1 VTGFAPVRR
10 IAALTGLLAVTL
22 AVALVP
28 LAGTA
33 SAQPDYPPKFNKITA
48 DSFVTPRGG
57 TITFT
62 ARTFVA
68 GSTVSYSAAAGGT
81 TVVNGTASANAKGI
95 VVRGITFDVVGR
107 NTVTFSGTSSK
118 GQPLSMSVEV
128 TVTDA
133 SSGGGTGDNG
143 STGGTAGTDNGT
155 SSGGIPFISGLP
167 RTGAQIAATV
177 AMGAALLAIGVF
189 LVAATRRRRHHH
201 A

>member
-10 IAALTGLLAVTL
+10 IAALAGLLGVAVAVT
-22 AVALVP
+22 LVP

-33 SAQPDYPPKFNKITA
+33 SAEPDYPPVFNKITA
-48 DSFVTPRGG
+48 SSFVVPRGG
-57 TITFT
+57 SITFT

-68 GSTVSYSAAAGGT
+68 GSNVTFSASAGGKTVVSGSAVANAAGK
-81 TVVNGTASANAKGI
+81 VVQ
-95 VVRGITFDVVGR
+95 GITFDVVGT

-118 GQPLSMSVEV
+118 GKPLVLGVEV
-128 TVTDA
+128 TVTDG
-133 SSGGGTGDNG
+133 SSGGGSGDNG
-143 STGGTAGTDNGT
+143 GTGGTAGTDNGT
-155 SSGGIPFISGLP
+155 SAGGIPFISGLP

-177 AMGAALLAIGVF
+177 AMGAALLAAGIF